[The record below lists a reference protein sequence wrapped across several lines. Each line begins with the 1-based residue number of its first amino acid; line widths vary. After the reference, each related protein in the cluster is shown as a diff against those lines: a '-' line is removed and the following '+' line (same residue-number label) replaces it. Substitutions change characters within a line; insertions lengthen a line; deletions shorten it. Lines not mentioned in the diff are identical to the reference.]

1 MPPIKGVGGTR
12 AVALLILKFNEN
24 YTVHVSSFGS
34 VEWNAQGSQA
44 VKSSCLEDILHF
56 QVTVLDW
63 GPQRQGLLLCRYQT
77 QRQKDLS
84 NLNNL
89 NNTAMT
95 NSDKQ
100 TTSWIG
106 SNRDTSNR
114 NMTSSILGTPAF
126 VHASASPVMTGTRRS
141 CSPLFGKIYH
151 SWSLD
156 ILRRPYLQTHLAW
169 EFPRR
174 FTEFLVVEIGN
185 FRDLSGSER
194 CRLRSWES
202 IKLQNSNI
210 SQNAEQQKM
219 APHFG

>member
-1 MPPIKGVGGTR
+1 MFLALEVWSAMHKGATQDP
-12 AVALLILKFNEN
+12 L
-24 YTVHVSSFGS
+24 
-34 VEWNAQGSQA
+34 
-44 VKSSCLEDILHF
+44 VKSSCLEDVLHF

-84 NLNNL
+84 NLNSL

-114 NMTSSILGTPAF
+114 NMTSILGTPAF

-169 EFPRR
+169 NFQGGLLSSWSWKLGIISATCLDLRDVDSEAESPSNCKTATFRKMLSNKKSGPAFRVRR
-174 FTEFLVVEIGN
+174 VRWV
-185 FRDLSGSER
+185 RRVS
-194 CRLRSWES
+194 
-202 IKLQNSNI
+202 
-210 SQNAEQQKM
+210 
-219 APHFG
+219 